1 MRPADESRH
10 VLTRLTPVLAK
21 LSFGT
26 AAELVT
32 IAGVLAGPVG

>member
-1 MRPADESRH
+1 MRPADESQH
-10 VLTRLTPVLAK
+10 VLTRLTPVLAN

-26 AAELVT
+26 AAELVK